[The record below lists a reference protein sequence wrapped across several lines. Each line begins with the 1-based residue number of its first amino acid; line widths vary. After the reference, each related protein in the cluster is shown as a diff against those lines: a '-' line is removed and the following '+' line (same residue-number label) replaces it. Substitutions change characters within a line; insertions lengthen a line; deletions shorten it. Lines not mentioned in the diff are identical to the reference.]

1 MRSAP
6 KPAGQRPRSF
16 GCGNSQR
23 KKADRRR
30 AGEIRSPESPMKDR
44 KRIAITGIG
53 MVTPVGN
60 NAPTT
65 WANLQA
71 GRSGLGRITP
81 FDASRFPVHIRAR
94 DKTLI
99 PETIFQDPKTL
110 QFSSLS

>member
-71 GRSGLGRITP
+71 GRNGLGRVTT
-81 FDASRFPVHIRAR
+81 FDARGLPVPIAAEVKRF
-94 DKTLI
+94 I
-99 PETIFQDPKTL
+99 PETII
-110 QFSSLS
+110 